1 MELSIFIDESGDV
14 GAYQSHSPY
23 YVITMVFHDQ
33 SVDITDHLDHLN
45 QELSYLGYDNMAIH
59 TEPLVRREEAYS
71 NLSPNERRRIFTK
84 LYFFALK
91 SPIRYKSFIFEK
103 KQIKDALQ
111 LEARMAKEI
120 SSFVREHLS
129 AFQKFD
135 NVILYY
141 DNGQR
146 IITRIMNTVLA
157 TELSPYEVRKVY
169 PKDYRLF
176 QVADLLCTIALT
188 QKKLESNKL
197 SRSEQLIFH
206 SKRDFHKDFVKR
218 IEKKQL

>member
-14 GAYQSHSPY
+14 GAYQPHSPF

-33 SVDITDHLDHLN
+33 SNDLTEHLN
-45 QELSYLGYDNMAIH
+45 RLDQELSFLNVDDMAIH
-59 TEPLVRREEAYS
+59 TEPLIRREEAYS
-71 NLSPNERRRIFTK
+71 HMSPNERRKIFSK

-91 SPIRYKSFIFEK
+91 APIYYKSFVFEK
-103 KQIKDALQ
+103 KHIDDALQ

-120 SSFVREHLS
+120 SSYIRNHLS
-129 AFQKFD
+129 TFQRFD

-157 TELSPYEVRKVY
+157 TELSKYEVRKVY

-176 QVADLLCTIALT
+176 QVADLLCTITLI
-188 QKKLESNKL
+188 QKKLENDEL
-197 SRSEQLIFH
+197 SRSEQLLFH
-206 SKRDFHKDFVKR
+206 SKRDFYKDFVKR
-218 IEKKQL
+218 IESKQL